1 MFRIGPGKGKVYLH
15 VTTIIHLLCVAV
27 IKSPVFPI
35 SLSLALLRLPP
46 TLSSLLL
53 VPSRAL
59 CGLSEAGRCQG
70 WGTPLA
76 PGARVSRPTV
86 FVSNLRAGA

>member
-15 VTTIIHLLCVAV
+15 VTTMIHL
-27 IKSPVFPI
+27 PVFPI
-35 SLSLALLRLPP
+35 SLSLALLRL
-46 TLSSLLL
+46 TLSLSSLLL

-59 CGLSEAGRCQG
+59 CGVSEAGRCQG
-70 WGTPLA
+70 RGTALA
-76 PGARVSRPTV
+76 PGARVSGITV

>member
-1 MFRIGPGKGKVYLH
+1 M
-15 VTTIIHLLCVAV
+15 IHLLCVAV
-27 IKSPVFPI
+27 LKSAVFPI
-35 SLSLALLRLPP
+35 SLSLALFRLTP

-59 CGLSEAGRCQG
+59 CGFSEAGLSQG

-76 PGARVSRPTV
+76 PGARASGPTV